1 MRGPVT
7 RRGLIFLAGL
17 RPSNRVPP
25 GLQLPGGFGSD
36 KTDFVINY
44 AIESGRGFPQL
55 PGEPEPPKP
64 KSTNPGSGDGRE
76 DEWPSTVA
84 LLLRLTGIGWYVAL
98 SITLGAL
105 GGWWLDGRFDTGP
118 AITLAGTAFG
128 VIVAFTGMLRMLN
141 AASRASGSSR
151 RRRAGRS
158 EDGPR
163 NRDLGR

>member
-1 MRGPVT
+1 M
-7 RRGLIFLAGL
+7 
-17 RPSNRVPP
+17 
-25 GLQLPGGFGSD
+25 
-36 KTDFVINY
+36 INY

-55 PGEPEPPKP
+55 PGEPEPSKP